1 MPEAVSI
8 AAIEEKLVREAAAL
22 LRIEPSSVDVQ
33 ASLPALGLDSMGF
46 VQLLVFVEKSFGLR
60 LIESGLSREDF
71 QTLRA
76 LATRIARGL
85 PSA

>member
-1 MPEAVSI
+1 MPHASLE
-8 AAIEEKLVREAAAL
+8 AIEAQLVRETAAL
-22 LRIEPSSVDVQ
+22 LRVEPAAVDANVP
-33 ASLPALGLDSMGF
+33 LPALGIDSMGF
-46 VQLLVFVEKSFGLR
+46 VQLLVFVEKTFGLR

-76 LATRIARGL
+76 LAARISRGL